1 MHAKSVFITCTTM
14 SVNIIFYISLQ
25 VCKEDI
31 NSFSS
36 RRRLHSCQMRVCW
49 IGEEGKKIIPLNYK
63 ISMKGAKDR
72 YNFLTITSHSL
83 PLGIGTVIPNL

>member
-1 MHAKSVFITCTTM
+1 M

-31 NSFSS
+31 NSFSF
-36 RRRLHSCQMRVCW
+36 RRRLHSCQMSVCW
-49 IGEEGKKIIPLNYK
+49 SGEEGKKIIPLNYK

-72 YNFLTITSHSL
+72 YNFLTLTSDSL
-83 PLGIGTVIPNL
+83 PLGIGTMIPNL

>member
-1 MHAKSVFITCTTM
+1 MHAKSVFIACTTM
-14 SVNIIFYISLQ
+14 SVNIISLQ

-31 NSFSS
+31 NSFSF
-36 RRRLHSCQMRVCW
+36 RRRLHSCQMSVCW
-49 IGEEGKKIIPLNYK
+49 SGEEGKKIIPLNYK

-72 YNFLTITSHSL
+72 YNFLTLTSDCL